1 MGPDRSNDF
10 FYLVFN
16 LEIQIV
22 KKKKEKKK
30 KKKKDSYMLD
40 PGLILKFCIFSLQRN
55 RTTNYKNMGIM
66 SHFSHPVALP
76 FVHYSLEINWKDAS
90 LYLIRT
96 HYTTELLKWELREFL
111 RS

>member
-1 MGPDRSNDF
+1 
-10 FYLVFN
+10 
-16 LEIQIV
+16 
-22 KKKKEKKK
+22 
-30 KKKKDSYMLD
+30 MLD
-40 PGLILKFCIFSLQRN
+40 PGLILEFWIFSLQRN